1 MLCAGRCSCP
11 GRRCA
16 RCPRPGPSAGRPP
29 CSRRAGSTARQGL
42 AASSG
47 PPPATVTRS
56 LCRALLSNDVV
67 QPRDSS
73 RPWARRTGRRATAAA
88 PAPSS
93 STAATPSP
101 STSWT
106 GRGAVPTPA
115 PVSDARA
122 RVQVRRVLQ
131 GLVRPGRPRVARP
144 HQQHAARTRV
154 RGEVTLGHVSP
165 QVWIVKCYDI
175 IYLHYCRLPSL
186 SRGNI
191 QVYVKPGSHAWDARF
206 QVT

>member
-1 MLCAGRCSCP
+1 MLCAGRCPCP
-11 GRRCA
+11 GRCA
-16 RCPRPGPSAGRPP
+16 RCPRRGPSRGRPP
-29 CSRRAGSTARQGL
+29 CSRRDGSTARQGP
-42 AASSG
+42 AASSS
-47 PPPATVTRS
+47 PPPATVTRYT
-56 LCRALLSNDVV
+56 LVRCNNVV

-106 GRGAVPTPA
+106 GRDTGPDTRT
-115 PVSDARA
+115 SDARA

-165 QVWIVKCYDI
+165 QVWVV
-175 IYLHYCRLPSL
+175 L
-186 SRGNI
+186 
-191 QVYVKPGSHAWDARF
+191 
-206 QVT
+206 